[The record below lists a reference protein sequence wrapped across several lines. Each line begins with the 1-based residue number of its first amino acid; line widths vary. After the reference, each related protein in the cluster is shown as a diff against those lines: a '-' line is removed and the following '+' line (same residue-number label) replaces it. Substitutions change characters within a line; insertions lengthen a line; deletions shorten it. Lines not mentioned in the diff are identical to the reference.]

1 MKMKTMI
8 LMRAEKQLENYV
20 NKHGY
25 DYNEG
30 ASYVKEVSGANATL
44 LWEQEIENGTEIEI
58 RMTIEGNEITKVE
71 EKKKAVINIKF

>member
-1 MKMKTMI
+1 MI
-8 LMRAEKQLENYV
+8 LIRAEKQLENYV

-30 ASYVKEVSGANATL
+30 VSYVKEVSGSNATL
-44 LWEQEIENGTEIEI
+44 IWEQETENETEIEI

-71 EKKKAVINIKF
+71 EKKKVLMNIKL

>member
-1 MKMKTMI
+1 MKTII

-30 ASYVKEVSGANATL
+30 VSYVKEVSGANATL
-44 LWEQEIENGTEIEI
+44 LWEQEMKNDVEVEI
-58 RMTIEGNEITKVE
+58 RMTIENNEIVKVE
-71 EKKKAVINIKF
+71 EKKKVLIGIEL

>member
-1 MKMKTMI
+1 MKTMI

-30 ASYVKEVSGANATL
+30 VSYVKEVNGGNAVL
-44 LWEQEIENGTEIEI
+44 LWEQEMKNDVEVEI
-58 RMTIEGNEITKVE
+58 RMTIENNEIVKVE
-71 EKKKAVINIKF
+71 EKKKVLIGIEL